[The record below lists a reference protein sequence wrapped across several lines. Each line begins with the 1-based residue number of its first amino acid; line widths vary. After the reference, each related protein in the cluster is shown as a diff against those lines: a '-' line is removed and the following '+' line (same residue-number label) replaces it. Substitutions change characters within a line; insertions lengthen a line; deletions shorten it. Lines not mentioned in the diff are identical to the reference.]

1 MYTSEIAEKYSI
13 NRAEL
18 DTFLM
23 QSDLKYKTTMLNGI
37 LVKDDPELVVEKFYE
52 FVRNKKIEESAEA
65 ERKKQRELDDA
76 KKNAI
81 EGGDYY
87 INDSK
92 KAYIESMI
100 QKARMNSENDLI
112 YYIKGSRGRHLK
124 VYPYKIIIRTDVT
137 VGSVITSNATDGE
150 KTIYLK
156 SCTGIQY
163 KRPGLTLGYIQFETN
178 SGIMNNEKSNFF
190 NENTF
195 TFEEN
200 NIMDEVYEFIIGQ
213 MDELA
218 K

>member
-1 MYTSEIAEKYSI
+1 M
-13 NRAEL
+13 
-18 DTFLM
+18 
-23 QSDLKYKTTMLNGI
+23 
-37 LVKDDPELVVEKFYE
+37 
-52 FVRNKKIEESAEA
+52 
-65 ERKKQRELDDA
+65 
-76 KKNAI
+76 
-81 EGGDYY
+81 
-87 INDSK
+87 
-92 KAYIESMI
+92 
-100 QKARMNSENDLI
+100 
-112 YYIKGSRGRHLK
+112 
-124 VYPYKIIIRTDVT
+124 T

-156 SCTGIQY
+156 NCTGIQY

-200 NIMDEVYEFIIGQ
+200 NTLMDEVYEFIIAQ